1 MITVT
6 ASAAERIKHDL
17 QAINAEPGACMRLF
31 RSQST
36 ANQLDI
42 ALDKERDGD
51 QVVVSEGI
59 NVFLLDSE
67 LSRTLEQY
75 RQEMGSILLSLP
87 LVHNKNLTF
96 EFSVDALVMAKLN
109 PF

>member
-6 ASAAERIKHDL
+6 ASAADRIRNDL

-67 LSRTLEQY
+67 LSHTLEGTIIDYEAMPGGNGFNITQLAS
-75 RQEMGSILLSLP
+75 G
-87 LVHNKNLTF
+87 T
-96 EFSVDALVMAKLN
+96 
-109 PF
+109 

>member
-6 ASAAERIKHDL
+6 ASAGDRIRNDL
-17 QAINAEPGACMRLF
+17 QASKAEPGACIRLF

-67 LSRTLEQY
+67 LSRTLGGTIIDYEAMPGGNGFNITQLAS
-75 RQEMGSILLSLP
+75 G
-87 LVHNKNLTF
+87 T
-96 EFSVDALVMAKLN
+96 
-109 PF
+109 

>member
-6 ASAAERIKHDL
+6 ASAADRIRNDL
-17 QAINAEPGACMRLF
+17 QASTAEPGACIRLF
-31 RSQST
+31 RSHST

-67 LSRTLEQY
+67 LSRTLEGTIIDYEAMPGGNGFNITQLAS
-75 RQEMGSILLSLP
+75 G
-87 LVHNKNLTF
+87 T
-96 EFSVDALVMAKLN
+96 
-109 PF
+109 

>member
-31 RSQST
+31 RSQSA

-59 NVFLLDSE
+59 NVLLLDSE
-67 LSRTLEQY
+67 LSRTLEGTIIDYEAIPAGNGFNITQLAS
-75 RQEMGSILLSLP
+75 G
-87 LVHNKNLTF
+87 T
-96 EFSVDALVMAKLN
+96 
-109 PF
+109 

>member
-6 ASAAERIKHDL
+6 ASAADRIRNDL

-67 LSRTLEQY
+67 LSRTLGGTIIDYEAMPGGNGFNITQLAS
-75 RQEMGSILLSLP
+75 G
-87 LVHNKNLTF
+87 T
-96 EFSVDALVMAKLN
+96 
-109 PF
+109 